1 MTPTPVGMRCPECAR
16 ERTPVRTMR
25 NIRSEPV
32 VTYALIA
39 INVVA
44 WIAEVAAAARAAHDH
59 PQLLAAL
66 GLMFFYNWVLGLV
79 FLLAGPRIV
88 PADPTERLVRS
99 VVAEHTRALM
109 WGARRPEVIP
119 TALPWLTQESGI
131 GLRQVFAGDDRLQ
144 FSGAEPVYLE
154 GHRGIALHY
163 RDVDGHLLT
172 YVVLPI
178 SGLPVP
184 DRRRVQIER
193 GTSRWRPALMHDSG
207 FSAWVWRQGEVAC
220 FLVSDMVSEDDVERF
235 KDYFVRVRA
244 STDPVPA
251 N

>member
-1 MTPTPVGMRCPECAR
+1 MSGDHSPDSDDALSTRLRAELTRYAAPTGLRAAIAQGGAPAPRRAAWLSPV
-16 ERTPVRTMR
+16 
-25 NIRSEPV
+25 
-32 VTYALIA
+32 L
-39 INVVA
+39 
-44 WIAEVAAAARAAHDH
+44 AAAATS
-59 PQLLAAL
+59 LA
-66 GLMFFYNWVLGLV
+66 LGLV
-79 FLLAGPRIV
+79 FLLVGPRMA
-88 PADPTERLVRS
+88 PADPVERLVRS

-131 GLRQVFAGDDRLQ
+131 GLKQVFAGDDRLQ

-163 RDVDGHLLT
+163 RDADGHLVS

-178 SGLPVP
+178 AGFPVP
-184 DRRRVQIER
+184 DRRRVPIER

-207 FSAWVWRQGEVAC
+207 FSAWVWRQGDLAC
-220 FLVSDMVSEDDVERF
+220 FLVSDMVSDDDVERF
-235 KDYFVRVRA
+235 KDYFVRVRV

-251 N
+251 Q

>member
-1 MTPTPVGMRCPECAR
+1 MSGDQSPDDEVLGTRLRAELPRYTAPTGLRA
-16 ERTPVRTMR
+16 
-25 NIRSEPV
+25 
-32 VTYALIA
+32 A
-39 INVVA
+39 ISQGGAPAPRRVA
-44 WIAEVAAAARAAHDH
+44 WLSPVLAAAATS
-59 PQLLAAL
+59 L
-66 GLMFFYNWVLGLV
+66 VLGLV
-79 FLLAGPRIV
+79 FLLAGPQIV

-99 VVAEHTRALM
+99 VVAEHTRTLM
-109 WGARRPEVIP
+109 WGARHPEVIP

-163 RDVDGHLLT
+163 RDADGHLLT
-172 YVVLPI
+172 YVVLAL

-207 FSAWVWRQGEVAC
+207 FSAWVWRQGELAC

-235 KDYFVRVRA
+235 KDYFVRVRV

-251 N
+251 Y